1 MLTKKSEILT
11 NVNDKPCSI
20 MQRLEGKTV
29 EKTNKELC
37 ESLGS
42 TIGQFHTSA
51 GMYKINIRN
60 SRDIKWIHKSI
71 QRVSKHIKPNQ
82 LKLLIKSS
90 KVFEKLFNSN
100 LPSGVIHSDLFRDNV
115 LARKNNVTGIIDYYY
130 SFTGPLIYELAVV
143 INDWCVNKD
152 GSVNDI
158 KRRALLGGYNLG
170 REITVYENKQLNNA
184 MIAAS
189 LRFYLSR
196 LVDMIFPKV
205 GAITHIKDPS
215 IFENILIN
223 RLKFK

>member
-42 TIGQFHTSA
+42 IVGQFHTSA

-60 SRDIKWIHKSI
+60 SRDIKWMHKSI
-71 QRVSKHIKPNQ
+71 QLVSKHIKPNQ

-158 KRRALLGGYNLG
+158 KRRALLGGYNLA
-170 REITVYENKQLNNA
+170 REITVYEKKQLNNA

-189 LRFYLSR
+189 LRF
-196 LVDMIFPKV
+196 
-205 GAITHIKDPS
+205 
-215 IFENILIN
+215 
-223 RLKFK
+223 